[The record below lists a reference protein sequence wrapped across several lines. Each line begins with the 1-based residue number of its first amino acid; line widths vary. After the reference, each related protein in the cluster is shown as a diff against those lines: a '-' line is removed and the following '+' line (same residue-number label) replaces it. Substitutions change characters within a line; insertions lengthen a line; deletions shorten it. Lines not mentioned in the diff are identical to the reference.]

1 MEAETQSNGMAP
13 VDNEASDAEVLAHV
27 SQGDSA
33 MFRVIVDRHARRL
46 HAWAWRY
53 TSSDEDAEELVQ
65 ETLLR
70 AFRSA
75 DKYDPSRPFV
85 PWLFTILAN
94 LCHNWHKS
102 RRSASSLDR
111 ESDDGG
117 KLLDTLPSAGTGPES
132 ATLDNETV
140 SEVRAAVNALDETYR
155 PVFLLYYFEEFSLAE
170 IARTIGIPVGT
181 VKSRLHN
188 GGKKLAELLARRAAP

>member
-1 MEAETQSNGMAP
+1 M
-13 VDNEASDAEVLAHV
+13 DNEASDAEILSRV
-27 SQGDSA
+27 SRGESA

-46 HAWAWRY
+46 HAWAYRY

-75 DKYDPSRPFV
+75 DRYDPSRPFV

-94 LCHNWHKS
+94 LCHNWHKGHKHT
-102 RRSASSLDR
+102 RAASLDR
-111 ESDDGG
+111 ETDDGG
-117 KLLDTLPSAGTGPES
+117 KLLDTIAAPHAGPDH
-132 ATLDNETV
+132 ATLDSETV
-140 SEVRAAVNALDETYR
+140 REVRAAVNALDETYR
-155 PVFLLYYFEEFSLAE
+155 PVFLLYYFEDFSLTE

-188 GGKKLAELLARRAAP
+188 GGKKLAETLSRRVPG